1 MGKSEGGAF
10 PQVTDPTCA
19 SNRETKEEARVA
31 ARLSVLMNQIVPTQ
45 LQLQRLWEEARI
57 TRNVT
62 LMVRTM
68 WLALA
73 KPSKGLFISREAN
86 CVWKRME

>member
-31 ARLSVLMNQIVPTQ
+31 ARLSVLMNRIVST
-45 LQLQRLWEEARI
+45 QLQRLWEEARI

-73 KPSKGLFISREAN
+73 KPSKGLFISGEAN